1 MAVFAGIN
9 VQNNTFGQLFPLL
22 CATKIDDG
30 GLGMSPRQIGVALSI
45 AGVMAV
51 LFQMTVFP
59 WCYNRLG
66 GRFCLR
72 LVLGIYPILYFVR
85 SPFSTT
91 ANEVTVRS
99 IPSRPLETGSRKY
112 IPVGMG
118 KYHLGIIR
126 ANIGERFHTSDLRN
140 IHHPSLPFPNRLGNC
155 QWRQSS
161 AGSILQVVRSIYR
174 RTGVLSQ
181 SGSGKALDCVEI
193 GTCRVR
199 SHGVDSRMV
208 SL

>member
-22 CATKIDDG
+22 CATKIEDG

-45 AGVMAV
+45 AGGMAV

-91 ANEVTVRS
+91 AKDVKVCS
-99 IPSRPLETGSRKY
+99 IPS
-112 IPVGMG
+112 
-118 KYHLGIIR
+118 
-126 ANIGERFHTSDLRN
+126 
-140 IHHPSLPFPNRLGNC
+140 
-155 QWRQSS
+155 
-161 AGSILQVVRSIYR
+161 
-174 RTGVLSQ
+174 
-181 SGSGKALDCVEI
+181 
-193 GTCRVR
+193 
-199 SHGVDSRMV
+199 
-208 SL
+208 